1 MPVTDRLS
9 DKNLI
14 ELAKQ
19 QYENKQRSTVPS
31 VLIALPSKGQV
42 YPESSPLR
50 KGHVE
55 MRYMTA
61 YDEDILTNST
71 YIKQGVVLD
80 KLVKSLVLDS
90 IDVDDLIIADKEA
103 LIIASRV
110 HGYGAEYN
118 VSVVD
123 PRTGKTLPRVMNLSN
138 LQVKPFTL
146 QSNNAG
152 EFDYTAEG
160 IAIKFKYISRKEVE
174 SLSDDHAISDFLRA
188 SIKEVNGS
196 RSEADIDKFIRYQM
210 TPLESKQFRK
220 YIADNMPGIVLESQF
235 TGEDGGTFSAGF
247 QIGADFFWI

>member
-31 VLIALPSKGQV
+31 VLVPLPSKGQV
-42 YPESSPLR
+42 YPESSALR

-80 KLVKSLVLDS
+80 KLVKSLVLDP
-90 IDVDDLIIADKEA
+90 IDIDDLIIADKEA

-110 HGYGAEYN
+110 HGYGNEYN
-118 VSVVD
+118 VTVLD
-123 PRTGKTLPRVMNLSN
+123 PKTNKSLNRIMDLTK
-138 LQVKPFTL
+138 LQLKSFTL
-146 QSNNAG
+146 QSNAAG
-152 EFDYTAEG
+152 EFDYIAQG
-160 IAIKFKYISRKEVE
+160 IAIKFKYISRKEIE
-174 SLSDDHAISDFLRA
+174 LISDDHAVSDFLK
-188 SIKEVNGS
+188 STIKEVNGS
-196 RSEADIDKFIRYQM
+196 RTQADIDHFIKYQM
-210 TPLESKQFRK
+210 TPVESKTFRK
-220 YIADNMPGIVLESQF
+220 YIADNMPGIVLESEF
-235 TGEDGGTFSAGF
+235 TGEDGGTFTAGF
-247 QIGADFFWI
+247 QIGADFFWA